1 MSSMRVMPAREAD
14 EDDEFERIAAAVA
27 AVAAVKE
34 VDDEIPPPVTE
45 RCDGVILDP
54 VVSLL
59 RWHLTRPSYL
69 PPSLP
74 RTQK

>member
-1 MSSMRVMPAREAD
+1 MRVMPAREAD

-27 AVAAVKE
+27 AV
-34 VDDEIPPPVTE
+34 DDELPPPVTE